1 MKRSAVGVLGR
12 FDGYSEVV
20 YEVEGK
26 EYRGRLLPL
35 ALAAGGAEAVLVAP
49 ESLAVLAFGSAEEA
63 AEALGRGELG
73 KVFSERVESAFGAR
87 TGVVVAQ
94 ALGGYRG
101 AFERAPARANPRFS
115 APSGPAVTVSAGP
128 TGALN
133 SSPPEA
139 QRRASGSV
147 PELHL

>member
-1 MKRSAVGVLGR
+1 VKRSAVGVLGR

-63 AEALGRGELG
+63 AEALERGELG
-73 KVFSERVESAFGAR
+73 KVFSERIESAFGAR
-87 TGVVVAQ
+87 AGVVVAQ
-94 ALGGYRG
+94 ALGATAEPSSARPRG
-101 AFERAPARANPRFS
+101 QTRAFLPPLAPPSPFQRGPR
-115 APSGPAVTVSAGP
+115 G
-128 TGALN
+128 
-133 SSPPEA
+133 
-139 QRRASGSV
+139 R
-147 PELHL
+147 